1 MEIESQIQELLRK
14 ESPRQSVGK
23 DRADN
28 DREVFVDSVRDSIQR
43 VANKSVA
50 EIDEL
55 IAELTQFRDHLQ
67 DDSKRMQSEIARVQS
82 EIDGY
87 TRTNEAAWESMNAIN
102 QSLGQFKRAVGPS
115 QSH

>member
-1 MEIESQIQELLRK
+1 MEIESEIQELVRK
-14 ESPRQSVGK
+14 ESSRQSADK
-23 DRADN
+23 DRGDK
-28 DREVFVDSVRDSIQR
+28 DREGFVDSVRDTIQR

-55 IAELTQFRDHLQ
+55 IAELTQLRDRLQ
-67 DDSKRMQSEIARVQS
+67 DDSKRVQSEITRAQS

-115 QSH
+115 QSY